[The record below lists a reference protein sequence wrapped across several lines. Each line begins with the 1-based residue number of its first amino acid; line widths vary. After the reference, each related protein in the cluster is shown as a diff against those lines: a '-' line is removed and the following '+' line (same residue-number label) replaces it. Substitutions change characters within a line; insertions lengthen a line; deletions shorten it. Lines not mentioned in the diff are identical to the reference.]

1 MYCDHHSTSWHQ
13 ICSTLHYWSPR
24 PVACDVPVPDV
35 SPITIRVFLV
45 SPHLQQTNNNHLRG
59 KKTKRKH
66 LPNRYSDPLSK
77 RMVDPTIYQTKKW
90 LIHQSIRKKKKLA
103 IIDLSPRSNG
113 ARDGHFR
120 YMYKMLSYYADTC
133 CNKDAILPAHK
144 KSFTHFYLTEDNKLG
159 QRMARLK
166 QNMPHRTPNNSA
178 NELLMYLHL
187 LTFFMKT

>member
-90 LIHQSIRKKKKLA
+90 LIHQSIRKKKSSRLLISLHEAMVLA
-103 IIDLSPRSNG
+103 MAISDTCIRCYPIMPTPV
-113 ARDGHFR
+113 AI
-120 YMYKMLSYYADTC
+120 KMLFCQHT
-133 CNKDAILPAHK
+133 K
-144 KSFTHFYLTEDNKLG
+144 KV
-159 QRMARLK
+159 
-166 QNMPHRTPNNSA
+166 
-178 NELLMYLHL
+178 LHISS
-187 LTFFMKT
+187 